1 MSIFVKSVALAV
13 ACSVSFVAVPKEVH
27 MRYTKEL
34 DHDLRRANYKAC
46 KQDKRKNCHYEA
58 FEKSFVWK
66 ATVVEV

>member
-1 MSIFVKSVALAV
+1 MIFVKSVVLVV
-13 ACSVSFVAVPKEVH
+13 ACTVSFSVVPKDVH

-34 DHDLRRANYKAC
+34 DHDLRRVNYKEC
-46 KQDKRKNCHYEA
+46 KKAKRKNCHYES